1 MTHYF
6 LENQAEDIQKRAL
19 EGKLTGPE
27 FVGQGCT
34 YRVGSD
40 SYGYYVAEILKPGKL
55 VALVQSDDEWVTSW
69 MNGDMI
75 CTMPTDKLVKNA
87 VAGSNRPNPCF
98 EYIMRYGKS
107 WYRCE
112 IIDGKIVR
120 QHRNHAELSWNG
132 SFSYRDPS
140 F

>member
-1 MTHYF
+1 MIHYF
-6 LENQAEDIQKRAL
+6 LENQAEDVRKRAL
-19 EGKLTGPE
+19 ERKLTGPE

-69 MNGDMI
+69 MDGDMT

-87 VAGSNRPNPCF
+87 VAGFNGPNPDF
-98 EYIMRYGKS
+98 DYFMRYGKG
-107 WYRCE
+107 WYRCQ

-120 QHRNHAELSWNG
+120 QRRNRVGLSWNG
-132 SFSYRDPS
+132 AFSYRDPS

>member
-1 MTHYF
+1 MIHYF
-6 LENQAEDIQKRAL
+6 LENQSEDVRKRAS

-55 VALVQSDDEWVTSW
+55 VAIVQSDDEWVTSW
-69 MNGDMI
+69 MDGHI
-75 CTMPTDKLVKNA
+75 TCSMPVDKLVKNA
-87 VAGSNRPNPCF
+87 VAGSNRPNSCF
-98 EYIMRYGKS
+98 DYIMRYGKS
-107 WYRCE
+107 WYKCE

-120 QHRNHAELSWNG
+120 QHRNHAGLSWNG
-132 SFSYRDPS
+132 VFSYRDPS
-140 F
+140 L